1 MQNPQKVRIS
11 RKFQAV
17 IRKAVR
23 EELPRKPG
31 EELQIF
37 LFEKTL
43 RFAATAI
50 HKRATRYRQ
59 GKGRTRIV
67 TLPSASCRISVDP
80 SGSVEYFGNA
90 PKADRFALFL
100 EISGRIWLIH
110 SCLKHSVSTIFCYR
124 SYWNWPCWPQKP
136 AGTLA
141 FPSLTFQSLVALT
154 ISPPPYTLWIKY
166 TSGPQTMDQIHVTLP
181 DGSVKDLPRGT
192 TPLEI
197 ARSISPRLA
206 DAALVAKVRASN
218 GNGTKEKS
226 GIFSNSVDPAE
237 DGSLLYDLRRP
248 LDQDVSLQILT
259 EKDPDAL
266 YVFRHSAAHLLA
278 AAVME
283 LYPNVKLGI
292 GPPVDNGFFYEF
304 LRDEP
309 FTPGDLEKIE
319 KKMHELAA
327 KDLPNER
334 KLLPKDEALKLYQDS
349 NQVFK
354 CELIEEK
361 ADEPM
366 VSFYTTGKFIDFCRG
381 PHIPSTKRIQ
391 AFKLMNVAGA
401 YWKGQE
407 GNAQLQRIYAA
418 AFFNQKDL
426 EQYLHRL
433 EEAKRRDHRKLG
445 AELELFSIQED
456 AGPGLIFWHPKG
468 GLIRTLIE
476 NWLREELLKRGYDLV
491 FTPHIMRFDLWKT
504 SGHANFYKENMF
516 GAVEVEKADYQLK
529 PMNCPGHILIYKSK
543 LRSYRDLPVRLAEL
557 GTVYRYERSGV
568 LHGLLRVRGFT
579 QDDAH
584 IFCTPDQI
592 EAEVEACID
601 FAFAVMKNFGFDNF
615 EVELSD
621 WDRKHAENYA
631 GKPEDWQRA
640 TEALA
645 NTMNRLKIPYKKMEG
660 EAAFYGPKID
670 VKLIDAIGR
679 PWQLTTV
686 QFDFNLPARFGLE
699 FVGADGAR
707 HQPLMVHRALLGS
720 VERFFGILI
729 EHYAGAFP
737 LWLAP
742 TQVEIC
748 PVSEKVADYAKHL
761 FETLKSHGIRVHLDD
776 RNEKLPA
783 KIRDAQLQKVPYMLV
798 VGPKEAEAGT
808 VSVRHRSKGD
818 LGARPIADLIG
829 ALQQENDSRA
839 IQ

>member
-1 MQNPQKVRIS
+1 MEQ
-11 RKFQAV
+11 V
-17 IRKAVR
+17 I
-23 EELPRKPG
+23 
-31 EELQIF
+31 
-37 LFEKTL
+37 
-43 RFAATAI
+43 
-50 HKRATRYRQ
+50 
-59 GKGRTRIV
+59 
-67 TLPSASCRISVDP
+67 
-80 SGSVEYFGNA
+80 
-90 PKADRFALFL
+90 
-100 EISGRIWLIH
+100 
-110 SCLKHSVSTIFCYR
+110 
-124 SYWNWPCWPQKP
+124 
-136 AGTLA
+136 
-141 FPSLTFQSLVALT
+141 
-154 ISPPPYTLWIKY
+154 
-166 TSGPQTMDQIHVTLP
+166 VTLP
-181 DGSVKDLPRGT
+181 DGSTQQVPKGT
-192 TPLEI
+192 TPYDI
-197 ARSISPRLA
+197 ARNISPRLA
-206 DAALVAKVRASN
+206 DAALVARVVASN
-218 GNGTKEKS
+218 GQPLPSAPDEGQL
-226 GIFSNSVDPAE
+226 I
-237 DGSLLYDLRRP
+237 DLRRP
-248 LDQDVSLQILT
+248 LEENVKLQILT

-309 FTPGDLEKIE
+309 FTPEDLAKIE

-327 KDLPNER
+327 QDLPNER
-334 KLLPKDEALKLYQDS
+334 KLIPKPEALELYKNSDQL
-349 NQVFK
+349 FK
-354 CELIEEK
+354 CELVEEK
-361 ADEPM
+361 ANELM

-381 PHIPSTKRIQ
+381 PHIPSTKRIT

-407 GNAQLQRIYAA
+407 GNPQLQRIYAA
-418 AFFNQKDL
+418 CFFNQKDL
-426 EQYLHRL
+426 DAYLHRL

-445 AELELFSIQED
+445 TELDLFSVQEE

-468 GLIRTLIE
+468 GLIRKLVE
-476 NWLREELLKRGYDLV
+476 DWLRDELLKRGYDLV
-491 FTPHIMRFDLWKT
+491 FTPHIMRLDLWKT
-504 SGHANFYKENMF
+504 SGHTGFYKDSMF
-516 GAVEVEKADYQLK
+516 GPVEVEKADYQLK

-543 LRSYRDLPVRLAEL
+543 LHSYRDLPVRLAEL

-584 IFCTPDQI
+584 IFCMPSQI
-592 EAEVEACID
+592 ESEVEACID
-601 FAFAVMKNFGFDNF
+601 FAFAVMKTFGFDKF

-621 WDRKHAENYA
+621 WDSAHPENYA
-631 GKPEDWQRA
+631 GKPEDWHRA
-640 TEALA
+640 SSALA
-645 NTMNRLKIPYKKMEG
+645 ETMQRLNIPFKTITG

-699 FVGADGAR
+699 YVAEDGAK

-742 TQVEIC
+742 VQVQVC
-748 PVSEKVADYAKHL
+748 PVSEKVADYAKHVA
-761 FETLKSHGIRVHLDD
+761 ETFKNHGLRVHLDE

-783 KIRDAQLQKVPYMLV
+783 KIRDAQLQKIPYMLV
-798 VGPKEAEAGT
+798 VGAKEAEAGT

-818 LGARPIADLIG
+818 HGAKPLAEVVA
-829 ALQQENDSRA
+829 ALQKEVESRQ
-839 IQ
+839 IS